1 MKTITGKTFSE
12 MVLNGYRDL
21 KIHYEKVN
29 DLNVFPVP
37 DGDTGTNIAAT
48 LTGGVNAMKDANF
61 DSIGDVA
68 EKLAGGML
76 LGARGNSGVIISQF
90 FQGISEALASL
101 DTANVTQFASAL
113 RSGTSKAYEAVVHP
127 VEGTVLTVARE
138 STVYIMDNLSKM
150 EDFETLFE
158 NLLREMRLSLD
169 RTPDLLPVLK
179 EAGVI
184 DSGGAGLVYIMEG
197 MGKYVVGE
205 EVADAEFNGPTNSVA
220 TDEKIPFDENSVLD
234 YGYCTEFI
242 LQLLVSKCDPKAFDL
257 KEMIHFLEG
266 IGDSIVALKQ
276 KTIVK
281 VHVHTK
287 EPWKAIQYAQK
298 FGEFVTFKME
308 NMSIQHNEKLLKEMP
323 IEEEKPTEHIVA
335 NEKRQEVQI
344 VAVSPS
350 SSITELFLNMGAN
363 QIVSGGQTM
372 NPSADD
378 FIKAFDAANADNIIV
393 FANNGNIILTAE
405 QAAKLYTKSKVYVLH
420 SKSVVEAYS
429 ALSMAFFDG
438 QNIEDCIEEMTES
451 MKGVVSAEIS
461 PAIRDS
467 LNNGI
472 AIKKGDYMGILK
484 NNIVSSSPDMM
495 ATIKELLTKV
505 PEIEEK
511 SVFTIF
517 YGEDAD
523 DKVKEDLQGLVK
535 KDFPNLEMVEIDGRQ
550 SIYPLIFALE

>member
-1 MKTITGKTFSE
+1 MKTINGKIFSE

-21 KIHYEKVN
+21 KNHYETVN

-90 FQGISEALASL
+90 FQGISEALSNL
-101 DTANVTQFASAL
+101 KTANVTQFASAL

-138 STVYIMDNLSKM
+138 STVYIMDNLSHIN
-150 EDFETLFE
+150 DFETLFE
-158 NLLREMRLSLD
+158 DLLREMRLSLE

-242 LQLLVSKCDPKAFDL
+242 LQLLNSKCDPKAFDL

-323 IEEEKPTEHIVA
+323 IEEEKPTEHIVV
-335 NEKRQEVQI
+335 NEKRQTVQI

-378 FIKAFDAANADNIIV
+378 FIRAFDAANADNIIV
-393 FANNGNIILTAE
+393 FPNNGNIILTAE
-405 QAAKLYTKSKVYVLH
+405 QAGKLYGKSKVYVLH

-429 ALSMAFFDG
+429 ALSMASFDG
-438 QNIEDCIEEMTES
+438 QDIDECIETMNDS
-451 MKGVVSAEIS
+451 MRGVISAEIS

-472 AIKKGDYMGILK
+472 SIKKGDYMGILM

-495 ATIKELLTKV
+495 DTIKELLHKV

-523 DKVKEDLQGLVK
+523 DTVKEGLQSLVK
-535 KDFPNLEMVEIDGRQ
+535 KDFPSLEMIEIQGNQ
-550 SIYPLIFALE
+550 TIYPLIFALE

>member
-138 STVYIMDNLSKM
+138 STVYIMDNLSRIK
-150 EDFETLFE
+150 DFETLFE

-169 RTPDLLPVLK
+169 RTPELLPVLK

-197 MGKYVVGE
+197 MGKYIVGE
-205 EVADAEFNGPTNSVA
+205 EIDDAEFNGPTNGVA

-242 LQLLVSKCDPKAFDL
+242 LQLLVSKCDPKAFEL

-393 FANNGNIILTAE
+393 FPNNGNIILTAE

-495 ATIKELLTKV
+495 KTIKELLTKV

>member
-1 MKTITGKTFSE
+1 MKTITGKIFSE

-21 KIHYEKVN
+21 KNHYETVN

-90 FQGISEALASL
+90 FQGISEALSNL
-101 DTANVTQFASAL
+101 KTANVTQFASAL

-138 STVYIMDNLSKM
+138 STVYIMDNLSHIN
-150 EDFETLFE
+150 DFETLFE
-158 NLLREMRLSLD
+158 DLLREMRLSLE

-197 MGKYVVGE
+197 MGKYIVGE

-242 LQLLVSKCDPKAFDL
+242 LQLLNSKCDPKAFDL

-323 IEEEKPTEHIVA
+323 IEEEKPTEHIVV
-335 NEKRQEVQI
+335 NEKRQTVQI

-378 FIKAFDAANADNIIV
+378 FIRAFDAANADNIIV
-393 FANNGNIILTAE
+393 FPNNGNIILTAE
-405 QAAKLYTKSKVYVLH
+405 QAGKLYGKSKVYVLH

-429 ALSMAFFDG
+429 ALSMASFDG
-438 QNIEDCIEEMTES
+438 QDIDECIETMNDS
-451 MKGVVSAEIS
+451 MRGVISAEIS

-472 AIKKGDYMGILK
+472 SIKKGDYMGILM

-495 ATIKELLTKV
+495 DTIKELLHKV

-523 DKVKEDLQGLVK
+523 DTVKEGLQSLVK
-535 KDFPNLEMVEIDGRQ
+535 KDFPSLEMIEIQGNQ
-550 SIYPLIFALE
+550 TIYPLIFALE

>member
-1 MKTITGKTFSE
+1 MKTITGKIFSE

-21 KIHYEKVN
+21 KNHYEKVN

-90 FQGISEALASL
+90 FQGISEALSNL
-101 DTANVTQFASAL
+101 KTANVTQFASAL

-138 STVYIMDNLSKM
+138 STVYIMDNLSHID
-150 EDFETLFE
+150 DFETLFE
-158 NLLREMRLSLD
+158 DLLREMRLSLD

-242 LQLLVSKCDPKAFDL
+242 LQLLNSKCDPKAFDL
-257 KEMIHFLEG
+257 KEMIHFFEG

-335 NEKRQEVQI
+335 NEKRQAVQI

-350 SSITELFLNMGAN
+350 PSITELFLNMGAN

-378 FIKAFDAANADNIIV
+378 FIRAFDAANADNIIV
-393 FANNGNIILTAE
+393 FPNNGNIILTAE
-405 QAAKLYTKSKVYVLH
+405 QAGKLYGKSKVYVLH

-429 ALSMAFFDG
+429 ALSMASFDG
-438 QNIEDCIEEMTES
+438 QDIDECIES
-451 MKGVVSAEIS
+451 MNDAMRGVISAEIS

-472 AIKKGDYMGILK
+472 SIKKGDYMGILM

-495 ATIKELLTKV
+495 DTIKELLHKV

-523 DKVKEDLQGLVK
+523 DAVKEGLQSLVK
-535 KDFPNLEMVEIDGRQ
+535 KDFPSLEMIEIQGNQ
-550 SIYPLIFALE
+550 TIYPLIFALE

>member
-1 MKTITGKTFSE
+1 MKTITGKIFSE

-21 KIHYEKVN
+21 KNHYEKVN

-90 FQGISEALASL
+90 FQGISEALSNL
-101 DTANVTQFASAL
+101 KTANVTQFASAL

-138 STVYIMDNLSKM
+138 STVYIMDNLSHID
-150 EDFETLFE
+150 DFETLFE
-158 NLLREMRLSLD
+158 DLLREMRLSLD

-242 LQLLVSKCDPKAFDL
+242 LQLLNSKCDPKAFDL

-335 NEKRQEVQI
+335 NEKRQAVQI

-350 SSITELFLNMGAN
+350 PSITELFLNMGAN

-378 FIKAFDAANADNIIV
+378 FIRAFDAANADNIIV
-393 FANNGNIILTAE
+393 FPNNGNIILTAE
-405 QAAKLYTKSKVYVLH
+405 QAGKLYGKSKVYVLH

-429 ALSMAFFDG
+429 ALSMASFDG
-438 QNIEDCIEEMTES
+438 QDIDECIETMNDS
-451 MKGVVSAEIS
+451 MRGVISAEIS

-472 AIKKGDYMGILK
+472 SIKKGDYMGILM
-484 NNIVSSSPDMM
+484 NNIVSSSPNMM
-495 ATIKELLTKV
+495 DTIKELLHKV

-523 DKVKEDLQGLVK
+523 DTVKEGLQSLVK
-535 KDFPNLEMVEIDGRQ
+535 KDFPSLEMIEIQGNQ
-550 SIYPLIFALE
+550 TIYPLIFALE

>member
-1 MKTITGKTFSE
+1 MKTITGKIFSE

-21 KIHYEKVN
+21 KNHYEKVN

-90 FQGISEALASL
+90 FQGISEALSNL
-101 DTANVTQFASAL
+101 KTANVTQFASAL

-138 STVYIMDNLSKM
+138 STVYIMDNLSHID
-150 EDFETLFE
+150 DFETLFE
-158 NLLREMRLSLD
+158 DLLREMRLSLD

-242 LQLLVSKCDPKAFDL
+242 LQLLNSKCDPKAFDL

-323 IEEEKPTEHIVA
+323 IEEEKPTEHIVS
-335 NEKRQEVQI
+335 NEKRQAVQI

-350 SSITELFLNMGAN
+350 PSITELFLNMGAN

-378 FIKAFDAANADNIIV
+378 FIRAFDAANADNIIV
-393 FANNGNIILTAE
+393 FPNNGNIILTAE
-405 QAAKLYTKSKVYVLH
+405 QAGKLYGKSKVYVLH

-429 ALSMAFFDG
+429 ALSMASFDG
-438 QNIEDCIEEMTES
+438 QDIDECIETMNDS
-451 MKGVVSAEIS
+451 MRGVVSAEIS

-472 AIKKGDYMGILK
+472 SIKKGDYMGILM
-484 NNIVSSSPDMM
+484 NNIVSSSPNMM
-495 ATIKELLTKV
+495 DTIKELLHKV

-523 DKVKEDLQGLVK
+523 DTVKEGLQSLVK
-535 KDFPNLEMVEIDGRQ
+535 KDFPSLEMIEIQGNQ
-550 SIYPLIFALE
+550 TIYPLIFALE

>member
-1 MKTITGKTFSE
+1 MKTITGKIFSE

-21 KIHYEKVN
+21 KNHYEKVN

-90 FQGISEALASL
+90 FQGISEALSNL
-101 DTANVTQFASAL
+101 KTANVTQFASAL

-138 STVYIMDNLSKM
+138 STVYIMDNLSHID
-150 EDFETLFE
+150 DFETLFE
-158 NLLREMRLSLD
+158 DLLREMRLSLD

-205 EVADAEFNGPTNSVA
+205 EVADAEFNGPTNPVA

-242 LQLLVSKCDPKAFDL
+242 LQLLVSKCDPRAFDL

-335 NEKRQEVQI
+335 NEKRQAVQI

-350 SSITELFLNMGAN
+350 PSITELFLNMGAN

-378 FIKAFDAANADNIIV
+378 FIRAFDAANADNIVV
-393 FANNGNIILTAE
+393 FPNNGNIILTAE
-405 QAAKLYTKSKVYVLH
+405 QAGKLYGKSKVYVLH

-429 ALSMAFFDG
+429 ALSMASFDG
-438 QNIEDCIEEMTES
+438 QDIDECIETMNDS
-451 MKGVVSAEIS
+451 MRGVISAEIS

-472 AIKKGDYMGILK
+472 SIKKGDYMGILM
-484 NNIVSSSPDMM
+484 NNIVSSSPNMM
-495 ATIKELLTKV
+495 DTIKELLHKV

-523 DKVKEDLQGLVK
+523 DTVKEGLQSLVK
-535 KDFPNLEMVEIDGRQ
+535 KDFPSLEMIEIQGNQ
-550 SIYPLIFALE
+550 TIYPLIFALE

>member
-197 MGKYVVGE
+197 MGKYIVGE
-205 EVADAEFNGPTNSVA
+205 EIDDAEFNGPTNGVA

-257 KEMIHFLEG
+257 KDMIHFLEG

-393 FANNGNIILTAE
+393 FPNNGNIILTAE

>member
-1 MKTITGKTFSE
+1 MKTITGIIFSL
-12 MVLNGYRDL
+12 MVLIGYRDL
-21 KIHYEKVN
+21 KNHYETVN

-48 LTGGVNAMKDANF
+48 LTGGVNSMKDANF

-90 FQGISEALASL
+90 FQGISEALSNL
-101 DTANVTQFASAL
+101 KTANVTQFASAL

-138 STVYIMDNLSKM
+138 STVYIMDNLSHIN
-150 EDFETLFE
+150 DFETLFE
-158 NLLREMRLSLD
+158 DLLREMRLSLE

-205 EVADAEFNGPTNSVA
+205 EVADAEFNVPTNSVA

-242 LQLLVSKCDPKAFDL
+242 LQLLNSKCDPKAFDL

-323 IEEEKPTEHIVA
+323 IEEEKPTEHIVV
-335 NEKRQEVQI
+335 NEKRQTVQI

-378 FIKAFDAANADNIIV
+378 FIRAFDAANADNIIV
-393 FANNGNIILTAE
+393 FPNNGNIILTAE
-405 QAAKLYTKSKVYVLH
+405 QAGKLYGKSKVYVLH

-429 ALSMAFFDG
+429 ALSMASFDG
-438 QNIEDCIEEMTES
+438 QDIDECIETMNDS
-451 MKGVVSAEIS
+451 MRGVISAEIS

-472 AIKKGDYMGILK
+472 SIKKGDYMGILM

-495 ATIKELLTKV
+495 DTIKELLHKV

-523 DKVKEDLQGLVK
+523 DTVKEGLQSLVK
-535 KDFPNLEMVEIDGRQ
+535 KDFPSLEMIEIQGNQ
-550 SIYPLIFALE
+550 TIYPLIFALE

>member
-1 MKTITGKTFSE
+1 MKTITGKIFSE

-21 KIHYEKVN
+21 KNHYETVN

-90 FQGISEALASL
+90 FQGISEALSNL
-101 DTANVTQFASAL
+101 KTANVTQFASAL

-138 STVYIMDNLSKM
+138 STVYIMDNLSHV

-158 NLLREMRLSLD
+158 DLLREMRLSLE

-242 LQLLVSKCDPKAFDL
+242 LQLLNSKCDPKAFDL

-323 IEEEKPTEHIVA
+323 IEEEKPTEHIVV
-335 NEKRQEVQI
+335 NEKRQTVQI

-378 FIKAFDAANADNIIV
+378 FIRAFDAANADNIIV
-393 FANNGNIILTAE
+393 FPNNGNIILTAE
-405 QAAKLYTKSKVYVLH
+405 QAGKLYGKSKVYVLH

-429 ALSMAFFDG
+429 ALSMASFDG
-438 QNIEDCIEEMTES
+438 QDIDECIETMNDS
-451 MKGVVSAEIS
+451 MRGVISAEIS

-472 AIKKGDYMGILK
+472 SIKKGDYMGILM

-495 ATIKELLTKV
+495 DTIKELLHKV

-523 DKVKEDLQGLVK
+523 DTVKEGLQSLVK
-535 KDFPNLEMVEIDGRQ
+535 KDFPSLEMIEIQGNQ
-550 SIYPLIFALE
+550 TIYPLIFALE

>member
-1 MKTITGKTFSE
+1 MKTITGKIFSE

-21 KIHYEKVN
+21 KNHYETVN

-48 LTGGVNAMKDANF
+48 LTGGVNAMKDADF

-90 FQGISEALASL
+90 FQGISEALSNL
-101 DTANVTQFASAL
+101 KTANVTQFASAL

-138 STVYIMDNLSKM
+138 STVYIMDNLSHIN
-150 EDFETLFE
+150 DFETLFE
-158 NLLREMRLSLD
+158 DLLREMRLSLE

-242 LQLLVSKCDPKAFDL
+242 LQLLNSKCDPKAFDL

-323 IEEEKPTEHIVA
+323 IEEEKPTEHIVV
-335 NEKRQEVQI
+335 NEKRQPVQI

-378 FIKAFDAANADNIIV
+378 FIRAFDAANADNIIV
-393 FANNGNIILTAE
+393 FPNNGNIILTAE
-405 QAAKLYTKSKVYVLH
+405 QAGKLYGKSKVYVLH

-429 ALSMAFFDG
+429 ALSMASFDG
-438 QNIEDCIEEMTES
+438 QDIDECIETMNDS
-451 MKGVVSAEIS
+451 MRGVISAEIS

-472 AIKKGDYMGILK
+472 SIKKGDYMGILM

-495 ATIKELLTKV
+495 DTIKELLHKV

-523 DKVKEDLQGLVK
+523 DTVKEGLQSLVK
-535 KDFPNLEMVEIDGRQ
+535 KDFPSLEMIEIQGNQ
-550 SIYPLIFALE
+550 TIYPLIFALE

>member
-138 STVYIMDNLSKM
+138 STVYIMDNLSRIK
-150 EDFETLFE
+150 DFETLFE

-169 RTPDLLPVLK
+169 RTPELLPVLK

-197 MGKYVVGE
+197 MGKYIVGE
-205 EVADAEFNGPTNSVA
+205 EIDDAEFNGPTNGVA

-393 FANNGNIILTAE
+393 FPNNGNIILTAE

-495 ATIKELLTKV
+495 KTIKELLTKV

>member
-197 MGKYVVGE
+197 MGKYIVGE
-205 EVADAEFNGPTNSVA
+205 EIDDAEFNGPTNGVA

-393 FANNGNIILTAE
+393 FPNNGNIILTAE

>member
-1 MKTITGKTFSE
+1 MKTITGKIFSE

-21 KIHYEKVN
+21 KNHYETVN

-90 FQGISEALASL
+90 FQGISEALSNL
-101 DTANVTQFASAL
+101 KTANVTQFASAL

-138 STVYIMDNLSKM
+138 STVYIMDNLSHIN
-150 EDFETLFE
+150 DFETLFE
-158 NLLREMRLSLD
+158 DLLREMRLSLE

-242 LQLLVSKCDPKAFDL
+242 LQLLNSKCDPKAFDL

-323 IEEEKPTEHIVA
+323 IEEEKPTEHIVV
-335 NEKRQEVQI
+335 NEKRQTVQI

-378 FIKAFDAANADNIIV
+378 FIRAFDAANADNIIV
-393 FANNGNIILTAE
+393 FPNNGNIILTAE
-405 QAAKLYTKSKVYVLH
+405 QAGKLYGKSKVYVLH

-429 ALSMAFFDG
+429 ALSMASFDG
-438 QNIEDCIEEMTES
+438 QDIDECIETMNDS
-451 MKGVVSAEIS
+451 MRGVISAEIS

-472 AIKKGDYMGILK
+472 SIKKGDYMGILM

-495 ATIKELLTKV
+495 DTIKELLHKV

-523 DKVKEDLQGLVK
+523 DTVKEGLQSLVK
-535 KDFPNLEMVEIDGRQ
+535 KDFPSLEMIEIQGNQ
-550 SIYPLIFALE
+550 TIYPLIFALE

>member
-48 LTGGVNAMKDANF
+48 LMGGVNAMKDANF

-197 MGKYVVGE
+197 MGKYIVGE
-205 EVADAEFNGPTNSVA
+205 EIDDAEFNGPTNGVA

-393 FANNGNIILTAE
+393 FPNNGNIILTAE

-472 AIKKGDYMGILK
+472 TIKKGDYMGILK

>member
-1 MKTITGKTFSE
+1 MKTITGKIFSE

-21 KIHYEKVN
+21 KNHYEKVN

-90 FQGISEALASL
+90 FQGISEALSNL
-101 DTANVTQFASAL
+101 KTANVTQFASAL

-138 STVYIMDNLSKM
+138 STVYIMDNLSHID
-150 EDFETLFE
+150 DFETLFE
-158 NLLREMRLSLD
+158 DLLREMRLSLD

-205 EVADAEFNGPTNSVA
+205 EVADAEFNGPTNSIA

-242 LQLLVSKCDPKAFDL
+242 LQLLNSKCDPKAFDL

-323 IEEEKPTEHIVA
+323 IEEEKPTEHIVV
-335 NEKRQEVQI
+335 NEKRQAVQI

-350 SSITELFLNMGAN
+350 PSITELFLNMGAN

-378 FIKAFDAANADNIIV
+378 FIRAFDAANADNIIV
-393 FANNGNIILTAE
+393 FPNNGNIILTAE
-405 QAAKLYTKSKVYVLH
+405 QAGKLYGKSKVYVLH

-429 ALSMAFFDG
+429 ALSMASFDG
-438 QNIEDCIEEMTES
+438 QDIDECIES
-451 MKGVVSAEIS
+451 MNDAMRGVISAEIS

-472 AIKKGDYMGILK
+472 SIKKGDYMGILM
-484 NNIVSSSPDMM
+484 NNIVSSSPNMM
-495 ATIKELLTKV
+495 DTIKELLHKV

-523 DKVKEDLQGLVK
+523 DTMKEGLQSLVK
-535 KDFPNLEMVEIDGRQ
+535 KDFPSLEMIEIQGNQ
-550 SIYPLIFALE
+550 TIYPLIFALE

>member
-1 MKTITGKTFSE
+1 MKTITGKIFSE

-21 KIHYEKVN
+21 KNHYEKVN

-90 FQGISEALASL
+90 FQGISEALSNL
-101 DTANVTQFASAL
+101 KTANVTQFASAL

-138 STVYIMDNLSKM
+138 STVYIMDNLSHID
-150 EDFETLFE
+150 DFETLFE
-158 NLLREMRLSLD
+158 DLLREMRLSLD

-242 LQLLVSKCDPKAFDL
+242 LQLLNSKCDPKAFDL

-335 NEKRQEVQI
+335 NEKRQAVQI

-350 SSITELFLNMGAN
+350 PSITELFLNMGAN

-378 FIKAFDAANADNIIV
+378 FIRAFDAANADNIIV
-393 FANNGNIILTAE
+393 FPNNGNIILTAE
-405 QAAKLYTKSKVYVLH
+405 QAGKLYGKSKVYVLH

-429 ALSMAFFDG
+429 ALSMASFDG
-438 QNIEDCIEEMTES
+438 QDIDECIES
-451 MKGVVSAEIS
+451 MNDAMRGVISAEIS

-472 AIKKGDYMGILK
+472 SIKKGDYMGILM

-495 ATIKELLTKV
+495 DTIKELLHKV

-523 DKVKEDLQGLVK
+523 DTVKEGLQSLVK
-535 KDFPNLEMVEIDGRQ
+535 KDFPSLEMIEIQGNQ
-550 SIYPLIFALE
+550 TIYPLIFALE

>member
-197 MGKYVVGE
+197 MGKYIVGE
-205 EVADAEFNGPTNSVA
+205 EIDDAEFNGPTNGVA

-242 LQLLVSKCDPKAFDL
+242 LQLLNSKCDPKAFDL

-393 FANNGNIILTAE
+393 FPNNGNIILTAE

>member
-1 MKTITGKTFSE
+1 MKTITGKIFSE

-21 KIHYEKVN
+21 KNHYEKVN

-90 FQGISEALASL
+90 FQGISEALSNL
-101 DTANVTQFASAL
+101 KTANVTQFASAL

-138 STVYIMDNLSKM
+138 STVYIMDNLSHID
-150 EDFETLFE
+150 DFETLFE
-158 NLLREMRLSLD
+158 DLLREMRLSLD

-242 LQLLVSKCDPKAFDL
+242 LQLLNSKCDPKAFDL

-335 NEKRQEVQI
+335 NEKRQAVQI

-350 SSITELFLNMGAN
+350 PSITELFLNMGAN

-378 FIKAFDAANADNIIV
+378 FIRAFDAANADNIIV
-393 FANNGNIILTAE
+393 FPNNGNIILTAE
-405 QAAKLYTKSKVYVLH
+405 QAGKLYGKSKVYVLH

-429 ALSMAFFDG
+429 ALSMASFDG
-438 QNIEDCIEEMTES
+438 QDIDECIETMNDS
-451 MKGVVSAEIS
+451 MRGVVSAEIS

-472 AIKKGDYMGILK
+472 SIKKGDYMGILM
-484 NNIVSSSPDMM
+484 NNIVSSSPNMM
-495 ATIKELLTKV
+495 DTIKELLHKV

-523 DKVKEDLQGLVK
+523 DTVKEGLQSLVK
-535 KDFPNLEMVEIDGRQ
+535 KDFPSLEMIEIQGNQ
-550 SIYPLIFALE
+550 TIYPLIFALE

>member
-1 MKTITGKTFSE
+1 MKTITGKIFSE

-21 KIHYEKVN
+21 KNHYETVN

-90 FQGISEALASL
+90 FQGISEALSNL
-101 DTANVTQFASAL
+101 KTANVTQFASAL

-138 STVYIMDNLSKM
+138 STVYIMDNLSHIN
-150 EDFETLFE
+150 DFETLFE
-158 NLLREMRLSLD
+158 DLLREMRLSLD

-205 EVADAEFNGPTNSVA
+205 EVADAEFNGPTNSAA

-242 LQLLVSKCDPKAFDL
+242 LQLLNSKCDPKAFDL

-323 IEEEKPTEHIVA
+323 IEEEKPTEHIVV
-335 NEKRQEVQI
+335 NEKRQTVQI

-378 FIKAFDAANADNIIV
+378 FIRAFDAANADNIIV
-393 FANNGNIILTAE
+393 FPNNGNIILTAE
-405 QAAKLYTKSKVYVLH
+405 QAGKLYGKSKVYVLH

-429 ALSMAFFDG
+429 ALSMASFDG
-438 QNIEDCIEEMTES
+438 QDIDECIETMNDS
-451 MKGVVSAEIS
+451 MRGVISAEIS

-472 AIKKGDYMGILK
+472 SIKKGDYMGILM

-495 ATIKELLTKV
+495 DTIKELLHKV

-523 DKVKEDLQGLVK
+523 DTVKEGLQSLVK
-535 KDFPNLEMVEIDGRQ
+535 KDFPSLEMIEIQGNQ
-550 SIYPLIFALE
+550 TIYPLIFALE

>member
-1 MKTITGKTFSE
+1 MKTINGKIFSE

-21 KIHYEKVN
+21 KNHYETVN

-90 FQGISEALASL
+90 FQGISEALSNL
-101 DTANVTQFASAL
+101 KTANVTQFASAL

-138 STVYIMDNLSKM
+138 STVYIMDNLSHIN
-150 EDFETLFE
+150 DFETLFE
-158 NLLREMRLSLD
+158 DLLREMRLSLE

-242 LQLLVSKCDPKAFDL
+242 LQLLNSKCDPKAFDL

-323 IEEEKPTEHIVA
+323 IEEEKPTEHIVV
-335 NEKRQEVQI
+335 NEKRQPVQI

-350 SSITELFLNMGAN
+350 NSITELFLNMGAN

-378 FIKAFDAANADNIIV
+378 FIRAFDAANADNIIV
-393 FANNGNIILTAE
+393 FPNNGNIILTAE
-405 QAAKLYTKSKVYVLH
+405 QAGKLYGKSKVYVLH

-429 ALSMAFFDG
+429 ALSMASFDG
-438 QNIEDCIEEMTES
+438 QDIDECIETMNDS
-451 MKGVVSAEIS
+451 MRGVISAEIS

-472 AIKKGDYMGILK
+472 SIKKGDYMGILM

-495 ATIKELLTKV
+495 DTIKELLHKV

-523 DKVKEDLQGLVK
+523 DTVKEGLQSLVK
-535 KDFPNLEMVEIDGRQ
+535 KDFPSLEMIEIQGNQ
-550 SIYPLIFALE
+550 TIYPLIFALE

>member
-138 STVYIMDNLSKM
+138 STVYIMDNLSRIK
-150 EDFETLFE
+150 DFETLFE
-158 NLLREMRLSLD
+158 DLLREMRLSLD
-169 RTPDLLPVLK
+169 RTPELLPVLK

-197 MGKYVVGE
+197 MGKYIVGE
-205 EVADAEFNGPTNSVA
+205 EIDDAEFNGPTNGVA

-393 FANNGNIILTAE
+393 FPNNGNIILTAE
-405 QAAKLYTKSKVYVLH
+405 QAAKLYTKSKVYVLR

-461 PAIRDS
+461 P
-467 LNNGI
+467 
-472 AIKKGDYMGILK
+472 
-484 NNIVSSSPDMM
+484 P
-495 ATIKELLTKV
+495 
-505 PEIEEK
+505 
-511 SVFTIF
+511 
-517 YGEDAD
+517 
-523 DKVKEDLQGLVK
+523 
-535 KDFPNLEMVEIDGRQ
+535 
-550 SIYPLIFALE
+550 

>member
-1 MKTITGKTFSE
+1 MKTINGKIFSE

-21 KIHYEKVN
+21 KNHYETVN

-90 FQGISEALASL
+90 FQGISEALSNL
-101 DTANVTQFASAL
+101 KTANVTQFASAL

-138 STVYIMDNLSKM
+138 STVYIMDNLSHIN
-150 EDFETLFE
+150 DFETLFE
-158 NLLREMRLSLD
+158 DLLREMRLSLE

-242 LQLLVSKCDPKAFDL
+242 LQLLNSKCDPKAFDL

-266 IGDSIVALKQ
+266 IGYNDS
-276 KTIVK
+276 
-281 VHVHTK
+281 
-287 EPWKAIQYAQK
+287 
-298 FGEFVTFKME
+298 
-308 NMSIQHNEKLLKEMP
+308 
-323 IEEEKPTEHIVA
+323 
-335 NEKRQEVQI
+335 
-344 VAVSPS
+344 
-350 SSITELFLNMGAN
+350 
-363 QIVSGGQTM
+363 
-372 NPSADD
+372 
-378 FIKAFDAANADNIIV
+378 
-393 FANNGNIILTAE
+393 
-405 QAAKLYTKSKVYVLH
+405 
-420 SKSVVEAYS
+420 SKSSY
-429 ALSMAFFDG
+429 L
-438 QNIEDCIEEMTES
+438 IET
-451 MKGVVSAEIS
+451 
-461 PAIRDS
+461 
-467 LNNGI
+467 
-472 AIKKGDYMGILK
+472 
-484 NNIVSSSPDMM
+484 
-495 ATIKELLTKV
+495 
-505 PEIEEK
+505 
-511 SVFTIF
+511 
-517 YGEDAD
+517 
-523 DKVKEDLQGLVK
+523 
-535 KDFPNLEMVEIDGRQ
+535 
-550 SIYPLIFALE
+550 

>member
-21 KIHYEKVN
+21 KNHYEKVN

-138 STVYIMDNLSKM
+138 STVYIMDNLSRIK
-150 EDFETLFE
+150 DFETLFE
-158 NLLREMRLSLD
+158 DLLREMRISLD
-169 RTPDLLPVLK
+169 KTPELLPVLK

-197 MGKYVVGE
+197 MGKYIVGE
-205 EVADAEFNGPTNSVA
+205 EIADAEFNGPTNGVA

-276 KTIVK
+276 KSIVK

-335 NEKRQEVQI
+335 NEKRQDVQI

-393 FANNGNIILTAE
+393 FPNNGNIILTAE

-438 QNIEDCIEEMTES
+438 QNIEDCIEEMNES

-472 AIKKGDYMGILK
+472 TIKKGDYMGILK

>member
-1 MKTITGKTFSE
+1 MKTITGKIFSE

-21 KIHYEKVN
+21 KNHYEKVN

-90 FQGISEALASL
+90 FQGISEALSNL
-101 DTANVTQFASAL
+101 KTANVTQFASAL

-138 STVYIMDNLSKM
+138 STVYIMDNLSHID
-150 EDFETLFE
+150 DFETLFE
-158 NLLREMRLSLD
+158 DLLREMRLSLD

-242 LQLLVSKCDPKAFDL
+242 LQLLNSKCDPKAFDL

-335 NEKRQEVQI
+335 NEKRQAVQI

-350 SSITELFLNMGAN
+350 PSITELFLNMGAN

-378 FIKAFDAANADNIIV
+378 FIRAFDAANADNIIV
-393 FANNGNIILTAE
+393 FPNNGNIILTAE
-405 QAAKLYTKSKVYVLH
+405 QAGKLYGKSKVYVLH

-429 ALSMAFFDG
+429 ALSMASFDG
-438 QNIEDCIEEMTES
+438 QDIDECIES
-451 MKGVVSAEIS
+451 MNDAMRGVISAEIS

-472 AIKKGDYMGILK
+472 SIKKGDYMGILM
-484 NNIVSSSPDMM
+484 NNIVSSSPNMM
-495 ATIKELLTKV
+495 DTIKELLHKV

-517 YGEDAD
+517 YGEGAD
-523 DKVKEDLQGLVK
+523 DTVREGLQSLVK
-535 KDFPNLEMVEIDGRQ
+535 KDFPSLEMIEIQGNQ
-550 SIYPLIFALE
+550 TIYPLIFALE

>member
-1 MKTITGKTFSE
+1 MKTITGKIFSE

-21 KIHYEKVN
+21 KNHYEKVN

-90 FQGISEALASL
+90 FQGISEALSNL
-101 DTANVTQFASAL
+101 KTANVTQFASAL

-138 STVYIMDNLSKM
+138 STVYIMDNLSHID
-150 EDFETLFE
+150 DFETLFE
-158 NLLREMRLSLD
+158 DLLREMRLSLD

-242 LQLLVSKCDPKAFDL
+242 LQLLNSKCDPKAFDL

-287 EPWKAIQYAQK
+287 EPWKAIKYAQK

-323 IEEEKPTEHIVA
+323 IEEEKPTEHIIA
-335 NEKRQEVQI
+335 NEKRQAVQI

-350 SSITELFLNMGAN
+350 PSITELFLNMGAN

-378 FIKAFDAANADNIIV
+378 FIRAFDAANADNIIV
-393 FANNGNIILTAE
+393 FPNNGNIILTAE
-405 QAAKLYTKSKVYVLH
+405 QAGKLYGKSKVYVLH

-429 ALSMAFFDG
+429 ALSMASFDG
-438 QNIEDCIEEMTES
+438 QDIDECIETMNDS
-451 MKGVVSAEIS
+451 MRGVVSAEIS

-472 AIKKGDYMGILK
+472 SIKKGDYMGILM
-484 NNIVSSSPDMM
+484 NNIVSSSPNMM
-495 ATIKELLTKV
+495 DTIKELLHKV

-523 DKVKEDLQGLVK
+523 DTMKEGLQSLVK
-535 KDFPNLEMVEIDGRQ
+535 KDFPSLEMIEIQGNQ
-550 SIYPLIFALE
+550 TIYPLIFALE

>member
-1 MKTITGKTFSE
+1 MKTITGKIFSE

-21 KIHYEKVN
+21 KNHYEKVN

-90 FQGISEALASL
+90 FQGISEALSNL
-101 DTANVTQFASAL
+101 KTANVTQFASAL

-138 STVYIMDNLSKM
+138 STVYIMDNLSHID
-150 EDFETLFE
+150 DFETLFE
-158 NLLREMRLSLD
+158 DLLREMRLSLD

-242 LQLLVSKCDPKAFDL
+242 LQLLNSKCDPKAFDL

-287 EPWKAIQYAQK
+287 EPWKAIKYAQK

-323 IEEEKPTEHIVA
+323 IEEEKPTEHIVV
-335 NEKRQEVQI
+335 NEKRQAVQI

-350 SSITELFLNMGAN
+350 PSITELFLNMGAN

-378 FIKAFDAANADNIIV
+378 FIRAFDAANADNIIV
-393 FANNGNIILTAE
+393 FPNNGNIILTAE
-405 QAAKLYTKSKVYVLH
+405 QAGKLYGKSKVYVLH

-429 ALSMAFFDG
+429 ALSMASFDG
-438 QNIEDCIEEMTES
+438 QDIDECIETMNDS
-451 MKGVVSAEIS
+451 MRGVVSAEIS

-472 AIKKGDYMGILK
+472 SIKKGDYMGILM
-484 NNIVSSSPDMM
+484 NNIVSSSPNMM
-495 ATIKELLTKV
+495 DTIKELLHKV

-523 DKVKEDLQGLVK
+523 DTMKEGLQSLVK
-535 KDFPNLEMVEIDGRQ
+535 KDFPSLEMIEIQGNQ
-550 SIYPLIFALE
+550 TIYPLIFALE

>member
-1 MKTITGKTFSE
+1 MKTITGKIFSE

-21 KIHYEKVN
+21 KNHYEKVN

-90 FQGISEALASL
+90 FQGISEALSNL
-101 DTANVTQFASAL
+101 KTANVTQFASAL

-138 STVYIMDNLSKM
+138 STVYIMDNLSHID
-150 EDFETLFE
+150 DFETLFE
-158 NLLREMRLSLD
+158 DLLREMRLSLD

-242 LQLLVSKCDPKAFDL
+242 LQLLNSKCDPKAFDL

-335 NEKRQEVQI
+335 NEKRQAVQI

-350 SSITELFLNMGAN
+350 PSITELFLNMGAN

-378 FIKAFDAANADNIIV
+378 FIRAFDAANADNIIV
-393 FANNGNIILTAE
+393 FPNNGNIILTAE
-405 QAAKLYTKSKVYVLH
+405 QAGKLYGKSKVYVLH

-429 ALSMAFFDG
+429 ALSMASFDG
-438 QNIEDCIEEMTES
+438 QDIDECIES
-451 MKGVVSAEIS
+451 MNDAMRGVISAEIS

-472 AIKKGDYMGILK
+472 SIKKGDYMGILM
-484 NNIVSSSPDMM
+484 NNIVSSSPNMM
-495 ATIKELLTKV
+495 DTIKELLHKV

-523 DKVKEDLQGLVK
+523 DTVKEGLQSLVK
-535 KDFPNLEMVEIDGRQ
+535 KDFPSLEMIEIQGNQ
-550 SIYPLIFALE
+550 TIYPLIFALE

>member
-1 MKTITGKTFSE
+1 MKTINGKIFSE

-21 KIHYEKVN
+21 KNHYEKVN

-90 FQGISEALASL
+90 FQGISEALSSL
-101 DTANVTQFASAL
+101 ETANVTQFASAL

-138 STVYIMDNLSKM
+138 STVYIMDNLSHID
-150 EDFETLFE
+150 DFETLFE
-158 NLLREMRLSLD
+158 DLLREMRLSLD

-242 LQLLVSKCDPKAFDL
+242 LQLLNSKCDPKAFDL

-335 NEKRQEVQI
+335 NEKRQAVQI

-350 SSITELFLNMGAN
+350 PSITELFLNMGAN

-378 FIKAFDAANADNIIV
+378 FIRAFDAANADNIIV
-393 FANNGNIILTAE
+393 FPNNGNIILTAE
-405 QAAKLYTKSKVYVLH
+405 QAGKLYGKSKVYVLH

-429 ALSMAFFDG
+429 ALSMASFDG
-438 QNIEDCIEEMTES
+438 QDIDECIETMNDS
-451 MKGVVSAEIS
+451 MRGVISAEIS

-472 AIKKGDYMGILK
+472 SIKKGDYMGILM
-484 NNIVSSSPDMM
+484 NNIVSSSPNMM
-495 ATIKELLTKV
+495 DTIKELLHKV

-523 DKVKEDLQGLVK
+523 DTVKEGLQSLVK
-535 KDFPNLEMVEIDGRQ
+535 KDFPSLEMIEIQGNQ
-550 SIYPLIFALE
+550 TIYPLIFALE

>member
-1 MKTITGKTFSE
+1 
-12 MVLNGYRDL
+12 
-21 KIHYEKVN
+21 
-29 DLNVFPVP
+29 
-37 DGDTGTNIAAT
+37 
-48 LTGGVNAMKDANF
+48 
-61 DSIGDVA
+61 
-68 EKLAGGML
+68 
-76 LGARGNSGVIISQF
+76 
-90 FQGISEALASL
+90 
-101 DTANVTQFASAL
+101 
-113 RSGTSKAYEAVVHP
+113 
-127 VEGTVLTVARE
+127 
-138 STVYIMDNLSKM
+138 
-150 EDFETLFE
+150 
-158 NLLREMRLSLD
+158 MRLSLD

-242 LQLLVSKCDPKAFDL
+242 LQLLNSKCDPKAFDL

-335 NEKRQEVQI
+335 NEKRQAVQI

-350 SSITELFLNMGAN
+350 PSITELFLNMGAN

-378 FIKAFDAANADNIIV
+378 FIRAFDAANADNIIV
-393 FANNGNIILTAE
+393 FPNNGNIILTAE
-405 QAAKLYTKSKVYVLH
+405 QAGKLYGKSKVYVLH

-429 ALSMAFFDG
+429 ALSMASFDG
-438 QNIEDCIEEMTES
+438 QDIDECIES
-451 MKGVVSAEIS
+451 MNDAMRGVISAEIS

-472 AIKKGDYMGILK
+472 SIKKGDYMGILMH
-484 NNIVSSSPDMM
+484 NIVSSSPNMM
-495 ATIKELLTKV
+495 DTIKELLHKV

-523 DKVKEDLQGLVK
+523 DTVKEGLQSLVK
-535 KDFPNLEMVEIDGRQ
+535 KDFPSLEMIEIQGNQ
-550 SIYPLIFALE
+550 TIYPLIFALE

>member
-1 MKTITGKTFSE
+1 MKTITGKIFSE

-21 KIHYEKVN
+21 KNHYEKVN

-90 FQGISEALASL
+90 FQGISEALSNL
-101 DTANVTQFASAL
+101 ETANVTQFASAL

-138 STVYIMDNLSKM
+138 STVYIMDNLSHIK
-150 EDFETLFE
+150 DFESLFE

-169 RTPDLLPVLK
+169 RTPELLPVLK

-335 NEKRQEVQI
+335 NEKRQPVQI

-378 FIKAFDAANADNIIV
+378 FIRAFDAANADNVIV
-393 FANNGNIILTAE
+393 FPNNGNIILTAE
-405 QAAKLYTKSKVYVLH
+405 QAGKLYGKSKVYVLH

-429 ALSMAFFDG
+429 ALSMASFDG
-438 QNIEDCIEEMTES
+438 QDIDECIETMNES
-451 MKGVVSAEIS
+451 MRGVVSAEIS

-472 AIKKGDYMGILK
+472 SIKKGDYMGILM
-484 NNIVSSSPDMM
+484 NNIVSSSPNMM
-495 ATIKELLTKV
+495 DTIKELLHKV

-523 DKVKEDLQGLVK
+523 DTVKEGLQTLVK
-535 KDFPNLEMVEIDGRQ
+535 KDFPSLEMIEIQGNQ
-550 SIYPLIFALE
+550 TIYPLIFALE

>member
-1 MKTITGKTFSE
+1 MKTITGKIFSE

-21 KIHYEKVN
+21 KNHYEKVN

-90 FQGISEALASL
+90 FQGISEALSNL
-101 DTANVTQFASAL
+101 KTANVTQFASAL

-138 STVYIMDNLSKM
+138 STVYIMDNLSHIN
-150 EDFETLFE
+150 DFETLFE
-158 NLLREMRLSLD
+158 DLLREMRLSLD

-242 LQLLVSKCDPKAFDL
+242 LQLLNSKCDPKSFDL

-335 NEKRQEVQI
+335 NEKRQAVQI

-350 SSITELFLNMGAN
+350 PSITELFLNMGAN

-378 FIKAFDAANADNIIV
+378 FIRAFDAANADNIIV
-393 FANNGNIILTAE
+393 FPNNGNIILTAE
-405 QAAKLYTKSKVYVLH
+405 QAGKLYGKSKVYVLH

-429 ALSMAFFDG
+429 ALSMASFDG
-438 QNIEDCIEEMTES
+438 QDIDECIES
-451 MKGVVSAEIS
+451 MNDAMRGVISAEIS

-472 AIKKGDYMGILK
+472 SIKKGDYMGILM

-495 ATIKELLTKV
+495 DTIKELLHKV

-523 DKVKEDLQGLVK
+523 DTVKEGLQRLVK
-535 KDFPNLEMVEIDGRQ
+535 KDFPSLEMIEIQGNQ
-550 SIYPLIFALE
+550 TIYPLIFALE

>member
-1 MKTITGKTFSE
+1 MKTITGKIFSE

-21 KIHYEKVN
+21 KNHYEKVN

-90 FQGISEALASL
+90 FQGISEALSNL
-101 DTANVTQFASAL
+101 KTANVTQFASAL

-138 STVYIMDNLSKM
+138 STVYIMDNLSHID
-150 EDFETLFE
+150 DFETLFE
-158 NLLREMRLSLD
+158 DLLREMRLSLD

-242 LQLLVSKCDPKAFDL
+242 LQLLNSKCDPKSFDL
-257 KEMIHFLEG
+257 KEMIRFLEG

-335 NEKRQEVQI
+335 NEKRQAVQI

-350 SSITELFLNMGAN
+350 PSITELFLNMGAN

-378 FIKAFDAANADNIIV
+378 FIRAFDAANADNIIV
-393 FANNGNIILTAE
+393 FPNNGNIILTAE
-405 QAAKLYTKSKVYVLH
+405 QAGKLYGKSKVYVLH

-429 ALSMAFFDG
+429 ALSMASFDG
-438 QNIEDCIEEMTES
+438 QDIDECIES
-451 MKGVVSAEIS
+451 MNDAMRGVISAEIS

-472 AIKKGDYMGILK
+472 SIKKGDYMGILM

-495 ATIKELLTKV
+495 DTIKELLHKV

-523 DKVKEDLQGLVK
+523 DAVKEGLQSLVK
-535 KDFPNLEMVEIDGRQ
+535 KDFPSLEMIEIQGNQ
-550 SIYPLIFALE
+550 TIYPLIFALE

>member
-197 MGKYVVGE
+197 IGKYIVGE
-205 EVADAEFNGPTNSVA
+205 EFDDAEFNGPTNGVA

-393 FANNGNIILTAE
+393 FPNNGNIILTAE

>member
-1 MKTITGKTFSE
+1 MKTINGKIFSE

-21 KIHYEKVN
+21 KNHYETVN

-90 FQGISEALASL
+90 FQGISEALSNL
-101 DTANVTQFASAL
+101 KTANVTQFASAL

-138 STVYIMDNLSKM
+138 STVYIMDNLSHI

-158 NLLREMRLSLD
+158 DLLREMRLSLE

-242 LQLLVSKCDPKAFDL
+242 LQLLNSKCDPKAFDL

-323 IEEEKPTEHIVA
+323 IEEEKPTEHIVV
-335 NEKRQEVQI
+335 NEKRQAVQI

-378 FIKAFDAANADNIIV
+378 FIRAFDAANADNIIV
-393 FANNGNIILTAE
+393 FPNNGNIILTAE
-405 QAAKLYTKSKVYVLH
+405 QAGKLYGKSKVYVLH

-429 ALSMAFFDG
+429 ALSMASFDG
-438 QNIEDCIEEMTES
+438 QDIDECIETMNDS
-451 MKGVVSAEIS
+451 MRGVISAEIS

-472 AIKKGDYMGILK
+472 SIKKGDYMGILM

-495 ATIKELLTKV
+495 DTIKELLHKV

-523 DKVKEDLQGLVK
+523 DTVKEGLQSLVK
-535 KDFPNLEMVEIDGRQ
+535 KDFPSLEMIEIQGNQ
-550 SIYPLIFALE
+550 TIYPLIFALE

>member
-1 MKTITGKTFSE
+1 MKTITGKIFSE

-21 KIHYEKVN
+21 KNHYEKVN

-90 FQGISEALASL
+90 FQGISEALSNL
-101 DTANVTQFASAL
+101 KTANVTQFASAL

-138 STVYIMDNLSKM
+138 STVYIMDNLSHID
-150 EDFETLFE
+150 DFETLFE
-158 NLLREMRLSLD
+158 DLLREMRLSLD

-205 EVADAEFNGPTNSVA
+205 EVADAEFNGPTNAVA

-242 LQLLVSKCDPKAFDL
+242 LQLLNSKCDPKAFDL

-335 NEKRQEVQI
+335 NEKRQAVQI

-350 SSITELFLNMGAN
+350 PSITELFLNMGAN

-378 FIKAFDAANADNIIV
+378 FIRAFDAANADNIIV
-393 FANNGNIILTAE
+393 FPNNGNIILTAE
-405 QAAKLYTKSKVYVLH
+405 QAGKLYGKSKVYVLH

-429 ALSMAFFDG
+429 ALSMASFDG
-438 QNIEDCIEEMTES
+438 QDIDECIETMNDS
-451 MKGVVSAEIS
+451 MRGVISAEIS

-472 AIKKGDYMGILK
+472 SIKKGDYMGILM
-484 NNIVSSSPDMM
+484 NNIVSSSPNMM
-495 ATIKELLTKV
+495 DTIKELLHKV

-523 DKVKEDLQGLVK
+523 DTVKEGLQSLVK
-535 KDFPNLEMVEIDGRQ
+535 KDFPSLEMIEIQGNQ
-550 SIYPLIFALE
+550 TIYPLIFALE

>member
-1 MKTITGKTFSE
+1 MKTITGKIFSE

-21 KIHYEKVN
+21 KNHYETVN

-90 FQGISEALASL
+90 FQGISEALSNL
-101 DTANVTQFASAL
+101 KTANVTQFASAL

-138 STVYIMDNLSKM
+138 STVYIMDNLSHI

-158 NLLREMRLSLD
+158 DLLREMRLSLE

-242 LQLLVSKCDPKAFDL
+242 LQLLNSKCDPKAFDL

-323 IEEEKPTEHIVA
+323 IEEEKPTEHIVV
-335 NEKRQEVQI
+335 NEKRQTVQI

-378 FIKAFDAANADNIIV
+378 FIRAFDAANADNIIV
-393 FANNGNIILTAE
+393 FPNNGNIILTAE
-405 QAAKLYTKSKVYVLH
+405 QAGKLYGKSKVYVLH

-429 ALSMAFFDG
+429 ALSMASFDG
-438 QNIEDCIEEMTES
+438 QDIDECIETMNDS
-451 MKGVVSAEIS
+451 MRGVISAEIS

-472 AIKKGDYMGILK
+472 SIKKGDYMGILM

-495 ATIKELLTKV
+495 DTIKELLHKV

-523 DKVKEDLQGLVK
+523 DTVKEGLQSLVK
-535 KDFPNLEMVEIDGRQ
+535 KDFPSLEMIEIQGNQ
-550 SIYPLIFALE
+550 TIYPLIFALE

>member
-1 MKTITGKTFSE
+1 MKTITGKIFSE

-21 KIHYEKVN
+21 KNHYEKVN

-90 FQGISEALASL
+90 FQGISEALSNL
-101 DTANVTQFASAL
+101 KTANVTQFASAL

-138 STVYIMDNLSKM
+138 STVYIMDNLSHID
-150 EDFETLFE
+150 DFETLFE
-158 NLLREMRLSLD
+158 DLLREMRLSLD

-242 LQLLVSKCDPKAFDL
+242 LQLLNSKCDPKAFDL

-335 NEKRQEVQI
+335 NEKRQAVQI

-350 SSITELFLNMGAN
+350 PSITELFLNMGAN

-378 FIKAFDAANADNIIV
+378 FIRAFDAANADNIIV
-393 FANNGNIILTAE
+393 FPNNGNIILTAE
-405 QAAKLYTKSKVYVLH
+405 QAGKLYGKSKVYVLH

-429 ALSMAFFDG
+429 ALSMASFDG
-438 QNIEDCIEEMTES
+438 QDIDECIETMNDS
-451 MKGVVSAEIS
+451 MRGVVSAEIS

-472 AIKKGDYMGILK
+472 SIKKGDYMGILM

-495 ATIKELLTKV
+495 DTIKELLHKV

-523 DKVKEDLQGLVK
+523 DTVKEGLQSLVK
-535 KDFPNLEMVEIDGRQ
+535 KDFPSLEMIEIQGNQ
-550 SIYPLIFALE
+550 TIYPLIFALE